1 MTKHASCTISHVSLH
16 YKTQSFQCRKTVVFC
31 LHLDECSYHK
41 LGNNQLCE
49 LCFKLKSLCYRRGQF
64 LFFSPFFVNLCRGL
78 TFFILPK
85 QIAFFFFF
93 SWWDFFPPLQPED
106 VKKCKNNQ
114 FQLKDGCILD
124 WVNKVTVHWQ
134 KVLCIGFFIGLKLP
148 APINQCT
155 GLLLSQCF
163 QTATRKYHALKCN
176 ESYQ

>member
-1 MTKHASCTISHVSLH
+1 M
-16 YKTQSFQCRKTVVFC
+16 VFC

-64 LFFSPFFVNLCRGL
+64 LFFSSCLVNLCRGL
-78 TFFILPK
+78 TFFIL
-85 QIAFFFFF
+85 QNIFFLWWNSLFFFLF
-93 SWWDFFPPLQPED
+93 SPLQPEH

-114 FQLKDGCILD
+114 CQLKDGCILN

-155 GLLLSQCF
+155 GLLLSQCL
-163 QTATRKYHALKCN
+163 QTATREYHALKCN